1 VSTGAEHR
9 DAGGHRAVGFGEL
22 VRSLRER
29 ALLTQEQLAERSG
42 LNVRTIRR
50 FETDVRAKRPQ
61 SASLRQLAAALGL
74 DAAGQ
79 AVLVAAARGEPV
91 PVGRRVPK
99 GASPSMRQL
108 PAPPPQ
114 FTGRDADL
122 AALEAVRNQPGTVI
136 VAIDGTAGIGKTALA
151 LHAAH
156 RWSSE
161 YPDGQIFL
169 DLQGYTRG
177 ASAVE
182 PGDALDRLLRSLGV
196 PEVHVPD
203 DRSDRAA
210 LYRSLLAGRRV
221 LVLLDNAAC
230 EAQVGPLLPGAPGCI
245 VIVTS
250 RRRLGGLDLTY
261 AHSLDLLPRD
271 DAVRLLVHSCGERG
285 VRGEPGERLT
295 ELAELCGRL
304 PLAIRI
310 AAARLRSRP
319 SWTVA
324 HFVDRLRNL
333 QRRLVE
339 LQAGDRSV
347 AAAIEQSYL
356 RLGPDARR
364 AYRMLGLHP
373 GPELELDAAA
383 ALTGQPAVRVRR
395 LIDHLLDV
403 HLLHESAP
411 GRYRF
416 DDLTWAHAASAAGEE
431 EAEADRRAAVSRL
444 RDRDDREAG
453 SDYADRASARS
464 SADLRTVRR

>member
-1 VSTGAEHR
+1 
-9 DAGGHRAVGFGEL
+9 
-22 VRSLRER
+22 
-29 ALLTQEQLAERSG
+29 
-42 LNVRTIRR
+42 
-50 FETDVRAKRPQ
+50 
-61 SASLRQLAAALGL
+61 LAAALGL
-74 DAAGQ
+74 DAVEQ
-79 AVLVAAARGEPV
+79 AVLVAAPRGEPV
-91 PVGRRVPK
+91 PVGGRVPK
-99 GASPSMRQL
+99 GAVRSTRQL

-114 FTGRDADL
+114 FTGREGDL

-169 DLQGYTRG
+169 DLHGYTRG

-182 PGDALDRLLRSLGV
+182 PGDALYRLLRSLGV
-196 PEVHVPD
+196 AEVQIPD
-203 DRSDRAA
+203 DLHARAA

-221 LVLLDNAAC
+221 LVLFDNAAG

-250 RRRLGGLDLTY
+250 RRRLVGLDLTY

-271 DAVRLLVHSCGERG
+271 DAVTLLVRSCGERA
-285 VRGEPGERLT
+285 VVGEPAHRLT
-295 ELAELCGRL
+295 ELVELCGRL

-324 HFVDRLRNL
+324 PFVDRLRNL
-333 QRRLVE
+333 QHRLVE
-339 LQAGDRSV
+339 LEAGDRSV
-347 AAAIEQSYL
+347 AAALEQSYV
-356 RLGPDARR
+356 RLGPDVRR
-364 AYRMLGLHP
+364 AYRMLGIHP
-373 GPELELDAAA
+373 GPELDLDAAA
-383 ALTGQPAVRVRR
+383 AVTGQPVARVRR

-403 HLLHESAP
+403 HLLHEPAP

-416 DDLTWAHAASAAGEE
+416 HDLTWVHAAGAAGEE
-431 EAEADRRAAVSRL
+431 EAEADRRAAVDRL
-444 RDRDDREAG
+444 LAHYDREAG
-453 SDYADRASARS
+453 SGYADRAAALSP
-464 SADLRTVRR
+464 ADPRKVRR